1 MLDPTFLT
9 VEDALDLLEMQLRLF
24 GGLQGLRDRGLLE
37 SALAMPQ
44 ATFGGEYLHADL
56 FEMAAAYLYHLVLDH
71 PFVDGNKR
79 VGLHA
84 AYVFLRLNGWDMVV
98 DPSSLYDLVIG
109 VAEGRV
115 DKTAIASVFRAA
127 AIRLP

>member
-9 VEDALDLLEMQLRLF
+9 VADTLDLLAVQLRLY
-24 GGLQGLRDRGLLE
+24 GGLSGVRDRGLLE

-44 ATFGGEYLHADL
+44 ATFGGEYLHVDV

-71 PFVDGNKR
+71 PFIDGNKR

-84 AYVFLRLNGWDMVV
+84 AYVFLRLNGWDLVV
-98 DPSSLYDLVIG
+98 DSNELYDLVIA
-109 VAEGRV
+109 VAEGRAN
-115 DKTAIASVFRAA
+115 KTAIADAFRAA
-127 AIRLP
+127 AVRLP

>member
-9 VEDALDLLEMQLRLF
+9 VEDALDLLEIQLRLF

-44 ATFGGEYLHADL
+44 ATFGGEYLHTDL
-56 FEMAAAYLYHLVLDH
+56 YEMAAAYLYHLVLDH
-71 PFVDGNKR
+71 PFADGNKR
-79 VGLHA
+79 VGLHS
-84 AYVFLRLNGWDMVV
+84 AYVFLRLNGWDVVV

-115 DKTAIASVFRAA
+115 DKTAIADVFRAA
-127 AIRLP
+127 AVRLP

>member
-9 VEDALDLLEMQLRLF
+9 VEDALDLLEIQLRLF

>member
-9 VEDALDLLEMQLRLF
+9 VEDALDLLEIQLRLF

-127 AIRLP
+127 ALRLP

>member
-9 VEDALDLLEMQLRLF
+9 VEDALDLLEIQLRLF

-71 PFVDGNKR
+71 PVVDGNKR

>member
-9 VEDALDLLEMQLRLF
+9 VEDALDLLEIQLRLF
-24 GGLQGLRDRGLLE
+24 GGLQGLRDRGLPE

-44 ATFGGEYLHADL
+44 ATFGGEYVHADL
-56 FEMAAAYLYHLVLDH
+56 FEMAASYLYHLVLDH

>member
-1 MLDPTFLT
+1 MLDPAFLT
-9 VEDALDLLEMQLRLF
+9 AEDALELLDMQLRLF
-24 GGLQGLRDRGLLE
+24 GGLAGVRDRGLLE

-56 FEMAAAYLYHLVLDH
+56 FEMAAAYLYHVVLDH

-84 AYVFLRLNGWDMVV
+84 AYVFLRLNGRDIVV
-98 DPSSLYDLVIG
+98 DAAALYDLVIG
-109 VAEGRV
+109 VAEGRT
-115 DKTAIASVFRAA
+115 DKATIAETFRAA